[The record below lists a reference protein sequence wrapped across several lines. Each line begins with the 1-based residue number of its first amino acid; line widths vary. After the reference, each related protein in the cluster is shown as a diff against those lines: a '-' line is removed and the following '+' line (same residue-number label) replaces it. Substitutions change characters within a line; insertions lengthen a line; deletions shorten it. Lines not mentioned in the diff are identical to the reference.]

1 VEVEQMHNATQTLG
15 RMGEDEAARFLVGL
29 GWVLLERN
37 WRCREGEAD
46 IIARDPDV
54 DALVVVEVKTRAGTG
69 YGSPLDA
76 ITFEK
81 ARRLRW
87 LAAIY
92 ARQSGTRA
100 RRLRV
105 DAIGILWPR
114 GQALRLTHVRGI
126 EQR

>member
-1 VEVEQMHNATQTLG
+1 M
-15 RMGEDEAARFLVGL
+15 
-29 GWVLLERN
+29 ERN

-46 IIARDPDV
+46 IIARDPEA

-92 ARQSGTRA
+92 ARQSGRRV

-114 GQALRLTHVRGI
+114 GQRFRLTHVRGI
-126 EQR
+126 EER